1 MLRITSS
8 TENSRPT
15 TLKLEGRIA
24 GDWVGELTRT
34 VSMAMGTPSD
44 MVLDMAGVTFVD
56 HPGVAVLRDLQDR
69 GIELVNCSDF
79 VWTLVNGDVE

>member
-8 TENSRPT
+8 TENNRPT

-24 GDWVGELTRT
+24 GDWVGELTRAVSIT
-34 VSMAMGTPSD
+34 VGTRFD
-44 MVLDMAGVTFVD
+44 IVLDLAGVTFVD
-56 HPGVAVLRDLQDR
+56 HTGVAVLRDLQGR

-79 VWTLVNGDVE
+79 VWTLVNGDGA

>member
-1 MLRITSS
+1 VLRITSS

-34 VSMAMGTPSD
+34 VSMAIGTPFD
-44 MVLDMAGVTFVD
+44 LVLDLAGVTFVD
-56 HPGVAVLRDLQDR
+56 RTGVAVLRDLQDR
-69 GIELVNCSDF
+69 GIELVNCSEF